1 MIVAARK
8 LGLLA
13 AVLAFAPWVAWA
25 SEPIAPPVGGG
36 VPEGF
41 ERSFDFR
48 AYLQSQVGVF
58 ISTHEDAVAPCTV
71 CRPQED
77 FPSDHGGKLGEL
89 SMLLTTLQVEGG
101 WTPADWLSLR
111 AVVRGSWSPTLEAD
125 ETAQPPHI
133 DGREPAREERAEWV
147 ADTYYRRVELREVF
161 LDLAPAE
168 ELSFRIGRQIIPWG
182 ESGGARLLDVVNP
195 VNASWHFGSLESY
208 EDIRIPIW
216 AMRALWEIPP
226 LSGGLEA
233 VWVPMVPGIE
243 RPEDTVTTPLT
254 FVGTWG
260 LPLPPLQADTSVMP
274 RKIAEKHF
282 HYPEQK
288 LSSSRFGF
296 RWKGEVGNHLG
307 YTLMYYYGHQMSPP
321 VPDYYET
328 STGRLD
334 VHVRYPRLHTAG
346 FALESNLPFPI
357 STMFRLEGS
366 VEPNRTYPYF
376 SIFSRDPRS
385 EEDLG
390 SGRSRVQFRSEEM
403 LTAQYAFT
411 IQQGALIRAL
421 NPVAPVIIA
430 LQFKHTLIPGLDER
444 SETDCMRLPDGCLLD
459 IPGYDSTL
467 AKTHQ
472 YQVGGAMFTSYWRGL
487 LTPKVSG
494 AWLVDRGGLL
504 ALSLTVAPN
513 EHWQLRVA
521 LNQFFGDDP
530 YYGVGFFRDRD
541 EVNLRLRFQL

>member
-1 MIVAARK
+1 MTFRARA
-8 LGLLA
+8 LGALV
-13 AVLAFAPWVAWA
+13 AVLIFAPGPVWA
-25 SEPIAPPVGGG
+25 SEPAPQPAGGG
-36 VPEGF
+36 MPDGF
-41 ERSFDFR
+41 NPTFEIRG
-48 AYLQSQVGVF
+48 YLQSQVGVF
-58 ISTHEDAVAPCTV
+58 ISTDEDAVEPCTV

-111 AVVRGSWSPTLEAD
+111 AIVRASWSPVLEAD
-125 ETAQPPHI
+125 REAQPPHI
-133 DGREPAREERAEWV
+133 DGKDTDGDKRADWV
-147 ADTYYRRVELREVF
+147 ADTYYRRIDLREVY
-161 LDLAPAE
+161 LDLAPIE
-168 ELSFRIGRQIIPWG
+168 ELSFRVGRQLIPWG

-195 VNASWHFGSLESY
+195 VNAAWHFSSLESY
-208 EDIRIPIW
+208 EDIRTPIW
-216 AMRALWEIPP
+216 ALKALWEIPP

-233 VWVPMVPGIE
+233 VWVPMLPGIE
-243 RPEDTVTTPLT
+243 RPEDTVTAPLT
-254 FVGTWG
+254 FVGAWG
-260 LPLPPLQADTSVMP
+260 LPLPPQQADTSVMP

-282 HYPEQK
+282 HYPAQK
-288 LSSSRFGF
+288 LSSSRVGL
-296 RWKGEVGNHLG
+296 RWKGELGNHFG

-321 VPDYYET
+321 IPDYYET

-334 VHVRYPRLHTAG
+334 LHLRYPRLHTAG
-346 FALESNLPFPI
+346 FALESNLPFPV

-385 EEDLG
+385 EVDLG

-411 IQQGALIRAL
+411 IQQGALIRAM
-421 NPVAPVIIA
+421 NPTAPVIIA
-430 LQFKHTLIPGLDER
+430 LQFQHTLIPGLDEKTR
-444 SETDCMRLPDGCLLD
+444 TDCMRLPDGCLLD

-472 YQVGGAMFTSYWRGL
+472 IQVGGAMFSSYFRGL
-487 LTPKVSG
+487 LTPKVAG
-494 AWLVDRGGLL
+494 AWLVKRGGLL
-504 ALSLTVAPN
+504 AVSLTIAPT
-513 EHWQLRVA
+513 EHWQIRLAV
-521 LNQFFGDDP
+521 NQFFGDEP